1 MSRNS
6 RTCLTIHTPAKS
18 AAWFG
23 DQPKSILTASNSFR
37 GIKMTNRE
45 TLLALADRVE
55 AMDGPDRAVDAEI
68 HIALFFPD
76 WRLQTDC
83 LPFPD
88 QVRKGRIQEHGG
100 CGWRRSPEYTASLDA
115 AMRLCPDGFCVWAM
129 GQIPDDCCF
138 YAELWRDGSTKSE
151 GEIRSSS
158 LAQALVAACLRAHA
172 GGE

>member
-1 MSRNS
+1 
-6 RTCLTIHTPAKS
+6 
-18 AAWFG
+18 
-23 DQPKSILTASNSFR
+23 
-37 GIKMTNRE
+37 MTNRE

-68 HIALFFPD
+68 AQAIGMCLHPNQTRNGAQSD
-76 WRLQTDC
+76 WGYDCDDCGANSWGSRSRDGFNRRLSDPNPRFT
-83 LPFPD
+83 
-88 QVRKGRIQEHGG
+88 
-100 CGWRRSPEYTASLDA
+100 SSLDA
-115 AMRLCPDGFCVWAM
+115 AMTLCPDGFCVWAM

-158 LAQALVAACLRAHA
+158 LAQALVAACLRAQA